1 MRPPTPPARSAR
13 NLPPRGA
20 YGAESPHPNPC
31 LPSSAV
37 FVPLSLVA
45 LALDIVF
52 RTTTEE
58 DSLSRR
64 VLRASAQL
72 EASLDVHGELTDV
85 SVVEAAR

>member
-1 MRPPTPPARSAR
+1 MPALVRDVALYNAKLWVASLA
-13 NLPPRGA
+13 GA
-20 YGAESPHPNPC
+20 
-31 LPSSAV
+31 L

-45 LALDIVF
+45 LALDIVLQ
-52 RTTTEE
+52 TTSDE

-85 SVVEAAR
+85 SVVETAR

>member
-1 MRPPTPPARSAR
+1 M
-13 NLPPRGA
+13 
-20 YGAESPHPNPC
+20 SPLVRDVALYNAKVWAA
-31 LPSSAV
+31 SFAAAV

>member
-1 MRPPTPPARSAR
+1 M
-13 NLPPRGA
+13 
-20 YGAESPHPNPC
+20 SPLVRDAALYN
-31 LPSSAV
+31 AV